1 MLKTM
6 LSLVVIFCA
15 ISISNADLVSQYEF
29 EGSWN
34 NSVAGGLAASA
45 RNSAALAADGERGAV
60 ANLSDTKWLHV
71 GYDAN
76 VDSLGMEMTMM
87 LWVRSTNTNWSA
99 NNRILGKGYS
109 WAIQVQNNANA
120 GVAIANGVSN
130 TILTGTAQINDGQWH
145 HIAATFD
152 AVTGQRKLYV
162 DGVLDVEDVVGVP
175 GTPISTWATGRY
187 AIAGRATDANTATT
201 IYRGY
206 VDDVRIYNSVLT
218 AYEISQIFSPT
229 DPCTAKPEMDFND
242 DCLVDLADF
251 AIFAQEWLECG
262 YWNLN
267 DCD

>member
-1 MLKTM
+1 MLKIM
-6 LSLVVIFCA
+6 LSLVVIFCV

-34 NSVAGGLAASA
+34 NSVAGGLAASV

-60 ANLSDTKWLHV
+60 ANLTDTRWLHV

-76 VDSLGMEMTMM
+76 VDGLTTQMTMM
-87 LWVRSTNTNWSA
+87 VWVRSSATNWSA
-99 NNRILGKGYS
+99 NNRIMGKGYS
-109 WAIQVQNNANA
+109 WAIQVQSSAYA
-120 GVAIANGVSN
+120 GLQIANGVTN
-130 TILTGTAQINDGQWH
+130 TVLTGTSPINDGQWH

-152 AVTGQRKLYV
+152 AVTGERKLYV

-187 AIAGRATDANTATT
+187 AIAGRATDANTAAT

-218 AYEISQIFSPT
+218 ASEISQVFSPV
-229 DPCTAKPEMDFND
+229 DPCTEKPEMDFND

-251 AIFAQEWLECG
+251 AAFAWEWFECG
-262 YWNLN
+262 YWNLD